1 MVYNEETKKGIAM
14 DTQKKILVADDEHVN
29 LEFFDLMLSKLGFVV
44 EKCDN
49 GPDVLEKVKK
59 FHPDLIILDNIMPG
73 MTGREISKIL
83 KKDQNF
89 KDISIIML
97 SALDDV
103 KDKVA
108 GFEAGVDDYIT
119 KPFNFTEVLARIN
132 AVLRN
137 RALFDQIK
145 VRETR
150 LALAEELNRDLKEN
164 LAAFIG
170 NIDELDKTIGT
181 IGENI
186 GTNGESFNRETLTD
200 FLKSISEKFMLVR
213 KHIAALDARI
223 EKTINEWDNLKK
235 DEIGL
240 SVLETQI
247 RKFLHQE
254 GSFRPSGSVEAQ
266 EGQE

>member
-1 MVYNEETKKGIAM
+1 MNK
-14 DTQKKILVADDEHVN
+14 QKKILVADDETVN
-29 LEFFDLMLSKLGFVV
+29 LDFFDVMLSKLGFVV
-44 EKCDN
+44 EKSEN
-49 GPDVLEKVKK
+49 GPDTLEKVKK
-59 FHPDLIILDNIMPG
+59 FLPDLVILDNIMPG
-73 MTGREISKIL
+73 MTGKEITKIIKNDPNL
-83 KKDQNF
+83 

-108 GFEAGVDDYIT
+108 GFEAGIDDYIT

-137 RALFDQIK
+137 RALLDQIK

-150 LALAEELNRDLKEN
+150 LNLAEELNTDLKEN
-164 LAAFIG
+164 LTSFIG
-170 NIDELDKTIGT
+170 SIDELDKTFAEIL
-181 IGENI
+181 ENI
-186 GTNGESFNRETLTD
+186 AAKNEQHNSETLSNII
-200 FLKSISEKFMLVR
+200 KPVSEKIHTVR

-223 EKTINEWDNLKK
+223 EKTIIEWDNLKK

-254 GSFRPSGSVEAQ
+254 
-266 EGQE
+266 

>member
-1 MVYNEETKKGIAM
+1 MNA
-14 DTQKKILVADDEHVN
+14 QKKILIADDEAIN
-29 LEFFDLMLSKLGFVV
+29 LDFFEVMLSKLGFVV

-49 GPDVLEKVKK
+49 GPEVIDKARK
-59 FHPDLIILDNIMPG
+59 FKPDLIILDNIMPG
-73 MTGREISKIL
+73 MTGREITKTL
-83 KKDQNF
+83 KSDATLKN
-89 KDISIIML
+89 ISIIML

-132 AVLRN
+132 ANLRN

-150 LALAEELNRDLKEN
+150 LGLAEELNKDLKEK
-164 LAAFIG
+164 LSVFIDS
-170 NIDELDKTIGT
+170 IDGLDKEITAICDT
-181 IGENI
+181 
-186 GTNGESFNRETLTD
+186 TDETLTARI
-200 FLKSISEKFMLVR
+200 KPVSEKIVSVR

-240 SVLETQI
+240 SVLESQI
-247 RKFLHQE
+247 RKFLHQDQE
-254 GSFRPSGSVEAQ
+254 GS
-266 EGQE
+266 